1 MPLMLMSNI
10 FSKHQNTLPLFFLLF
25 IFPVTSAF
33 AYEESELPFV
43 KIESLTDFAS
53 TKEEA
58 LNTNK
63 IIMLEMSASY
73 CGYCETLEE
82 EIIKPML
89 RSGDYADNVLIRQL
103 NIDDTALLKDTS
115 GIQLTPAE
123 IAEKFNVNLTPT
135 LLFLDGKGNEVS
147 EKIRGVYSLD
157 YYGGFVDQAIDQ
169 GLKIIRN

>member
-1 MPLMLMSNI
+1 MNNI
-10 FSKHQNTLPLFFLLF
+10 FSKLHNKAPLFFLLF
-25 IFPVTSAF
+25 MFAVTSAF
-33 AYEESELPFV
+33 AYEESELPYV

-58 LNTNK
+58 LNSNK

-73 CGYCETLEE
+73 CSYCETLEE

-89 RSGDYADNVLIRQL
+89 RSGEYTDNVLIRRLQ
-103 NIDDTALLKDTS
+103 IDEAALLKDTD
-115 GIQLTPAE
+115 GIYLTPTE
-123 IAEKFNVNLTPT
+123 IAEKFNVDITPT
-135 LLFLDGKGNEVS
+135 LLFIDGNGNEVS

-169 GLKIIRN
+169 GLIIIRNE

>member
-1 MPLMLMSNI
+1 MKNCFLKPQKN
-10 FSKHQNTLPLFFLLF
+10 FPLFFLLLLF
-25 IFPVTSAF
+25 SATSAF

-43 KIESLTDFAS
+43 EIQSLTDFAS

-58 LNTNK
+58 LDSNK

-89 RSGDYADNVLIRQL
+89 RSGDYTDNVLIRRL
-103 NIDDTALLKDTS
+103 KIDDTALLNDTS
-115 GIQLTPAE
+115 GKQLSPAE
-123 IAEKFNVNLTPT
+123 LAKKFNVKVTPT
-135 LLFLDGKGNEVS
+135 LLFLDAKGNEVS
-147 EKIRGVYSLD
+147 KKIPGVYSLD
-157 YYGGFVDQAIDQ
+157 FYGSYVDQAIDQ

>member
-1 MPLMLMSNI
+1 MQHIL
-10 FSKHQNTLPLFFLLF
+10 SKHQKKLPLFFLLS

-33 AYEESELPFV
+33 AYEESELPYV
-43 KIESLTDFAS
+43 EIQSLTNFAS

-58 LNTNK
+58 SNSKK

-89 RSGDYADNVLIRQL
+89 RSGDYTEDVLIRRL
-103 NIDDTALLKDTS
+103 KIDDTALLKDTS
-115 GIQLTPAE
+115 KKQISPAE
-123 IAEKFNVNLTPT
+123 LAKKFNVNITPT
-135 LLFLDGKGNEVS
+135 LLFLDGNGNEVS

-157 YYGGFVDQAIDQ
+157 FYGSYVDQAIEQ

>member
-1 MPLMLMSNI
+1 MNNL
-10 FSKHQNTLPLFFLLF
+10 FSRHQKRRCLLFLLF
-25 IFPVTSAF
+25 ILPLTSVF
-33 AYEESELPFV
+33 AYEESELPYV
-43 KIESLTDFAS
+43 KIESLTNFAS

-58 LNTNK
+58 LNSNK

-89 RSGDYADNVLIRQL
+89 RSGEYTDNVLIRRLQ
-103 NIDDTALLKDTS
+103 IDEAALLKDTD
-115 GIQLTPAE
+115 GIYLTPTE
-123 IAEKFNVNLTPT
+123 IAEKFNVDITPT
-135 LLFLDGKGNEVS
+135 LLFIDGNGNEVS

-169 GLKIIRN
+169 GLIIIRNE

>member
-1 MPLMLMSNI
+1 MYNNFLNNQRNL
-10 FSKHQNTLPLFFLLF
+10 LLLLLLF
-25 IFPVTSAF
+25 LFPVTSAV

-58 LNTNK
+58 LNFNK

-89 RSGDYADNVLIRQL
+89 RSGDYTDNVLIRRLQ
-103 NIDDTALLKDTS
+103 IDGATTLKDTT
-115 GIQLTPAE
+115 GIQLSPAE
-123 IAEKFNVNLTPT
+123 IAEKYDVNLTPT
-135 LLFLDGKGNEVS
+135 LLFLDGNGNEVS
-147 EKIRGVYSLD
+147 EKIRGVFSLD
-157 YYGGFVDQAIDQ
+157 FYGGYVDEAIDQ
-169 GLKIIRN
+169 GLKVIRNQ